1 MKKPIIII
9 AGPTACGK
17 TGVSIELAKRIDGEI
32 ISADSMQVYKY
43 MDIGT
48 AKVTKEETQGIKH
61 YLVDE
66 LYPDEEFNIKVFQEK
81 ALKYIDEIHSRGKI
95 PILVGGTGFYINSVI
110 YKNDFDETTADSDF
124 RNKLKQTAREK
135 GNEFVHNMLKEVD
148 QASYESIHPNNLKR
162 VIRALEFYNQ
172 TGKPISLHN
181 EEEKKREEF
190 FNAALII
197 LNMDRETLYGR
208 IDERVDIM
216 VKDGLVEEVKK
227 LLDMGY
233 NENMV
238 SMKGIGYK
246 ELIPYFKGECSLE
259 YAISEI
265 KKNTRHFAKRQV
277 TWFKYQTDGLW
288 IAMDGKS
295 KESAAEEII
304 SYLKEKDFFK
314 NE

>member
-124 RNKLKQTAREK
+124 RNKLEQTAREK

-197 LNMDRETLYGR
+197 LNMDRKTLYDR

-216 VKDGLVEEVKK
+216 VKDGLVDEVKK

-288 IAMDGKS
+288 IAMDGKAR
-295 KESAAEEII
+295 ESAAEEII

>member
-124 RNKLKQTAREK
+124 RKKLEQTAREK

-172 TGKPISLHN
+172 TGRPISLHN

-197 LNMDRETLYGR
+197 LNMDRKTLYGR

-216 VKDGLVEEVKK
+216 E
-227 LLDMGY
+227 
-233 NENMV
+233 
-238 SMKGIGYK
+238 IGRASCR
-246 ELIPYFKGECSLE
+246 E
-259 YAISEI
+259 
-265 KKNTRHFAKRQV
+265 RV
-277 TWFKYQTDGLW
+277 
-288 IAMDGKS
+288 
-295 KESAAEEII
+295 
-304 SYLKEKDFFK
+304 
-314 NE
+314 

>member
-48 AKVTKEETQGIKH
+48 AKVTEEETQGIKH

-124 RNKLKQTAREK
+124 RKKLEQTAREK

-172 TGKPISLHN
+172 TGRPISLHN

-197 LNMDRETLYGR
+197 LNMDRKTLYGR
-208 IDERVDIM
+208 IHERVDIM

-246 ELIPYFKGECSLE
+246 ELISYFKGECSLE

-288 IAMDGKS
+288 VAMDGKS

-304 SYLKEKDFFK
+304 SYLKEKDFF
-314 NE
+314 